1 MIGCRLNRIAEE
13 NAKEMELHDMWLVF
27 ASAALL
33 LYMLYLP
40 VRDFIYL
47 PLRDFFT
54 VPTFFEDIPEA
65 APTHEASNQPSASQS
80 APPAAPSAQSAPQ
93 ATPVYPFGIRAE
105 RGPEG
110 YYTTRIGTFS
120 ITWLFRHWVFEEDN
134 CVFIPHNL
142 VSHPQWTEDSR
153 PALPPYET
161 FRLPTYE
168 SACGLLPPPY
178 AQHTET

>member
-1 MIGCRLNRIAEE
+1 MLREPEPYAWARLNRIAEE
-13 NAKEMELHDMWLVF
+13 NAKEMELHEMWLVF
-27 ASAALL
+27 AFTALL
-33 LYMLYLP
+33 LYK
-40 VRDFIYL
+40 IYF

-54 VPTFFEDIPEA
+54 VPSFFDDIPDA
-65 APTHEASNQPSASQS
+65 APTHEASNHPSASQS
-80 APPAAPSAQSAPQ
+80 VPPAAPFAQSTQQ
-93 ATPVYPFGIRAE
+93 AAPVYPFGIRAE
-105 RGPEG
+105 RGPDG
-110 YYTTRIGTFS
+110 YYITRIGNFS

-178 AQHTET
+178 AQHTKA